1 MYYVEILHKD
11 TPYIPLSIHFKD
23 RHLLSWCDYKLIQKQ
38 KMCTDISFP
47 SLKLLLVNRFLNLFN
62 SEVFL
67 VFTAVVGSLPRLI
80 SENPILTPILQCIA
94 FSNRPA
100 VFEAVQP
107 ASHFLH
113 RD

>member
-47 SLKLLLVNRFLNLFN
+47 SEEDDKFTSFL
-62 SEVFL
+62 
-67 VFTAVVGSLPRLI
+67 AVVNG
-80 SENPILTPILQCIA
+80 
-94 FSNRPA
+94 
-100 VFEAVQP
+100 
-107 ASHFLH
+107 
-113 RD
+113 DYG